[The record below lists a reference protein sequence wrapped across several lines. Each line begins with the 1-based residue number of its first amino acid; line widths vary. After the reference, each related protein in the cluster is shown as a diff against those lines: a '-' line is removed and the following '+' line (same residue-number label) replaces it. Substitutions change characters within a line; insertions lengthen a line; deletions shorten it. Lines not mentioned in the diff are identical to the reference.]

1 MINKGPIK
9 VVLLSW
15 LVVDQL
21 LKARSKEEEPILLTK
36 SLLRII
42 VPPLEKEMLIILA
55 VQSCQAHY
63 SIKYNRLRLTQG
75 ATRNKKSI

>member
-1 MINKGPIK
+1 MINKEPIK

-21 LKARSKEEEPILLTK
+21 QKARSKEEEPILLTK

-42 VPPLEKEMLIILA
+42 VPRLEKEMLIILA
-55 VQSCQAHY
+55 AQSCQVQY
-63 SIKYNRLRLTQG
+63 SIKYNRLRLIQG
-75 ATRNKKSI
+75 ATRNRKSI